1 MHPKKSDALSG
12 SDTFYV
18 YVAFK
23 KCAGLLVSKP
33 DSALIYW
40 QNPPPVITI
49 PHGKMAVSYTHL
61 TLPTIY
67 SV

>member
-1 MHPKKSDALSG
+1 MLSG

-18 YVAFK
+18 YVALK

-40 QNPPPVITI
+40 QNPPPVITV
-49 PHGKMAVSYTHL
+49 PHGKMVSVE
-61 TLPTIY
+61 PTTV
-67 SV
+67 SMHS